1 MPSRIPTIYITSAIW
16 VLLMATALMT
26 RPHLPVDETRY
37 LAVAWEMWLRSD
49 LPKAWSTS
57 DMLLRD

>member
-49 LPKAWSTS
+49 FLVPI
-57 DMLLRD
+57 